1 MITIK
6 CGKSFYNTTNID
18 SEATFKINDDASLTE
33 VFLAIVKATQFEGYS
48 IDSWLNIINEMKNE
62 IDKEYSILDFLTDSV
77 YD

>member
-6 CGKSFYNTTNID
+6 CGNNAYNTTNIN
-18 SEATFKINDDASLTE
+18 SQATFQVNDDASLTE

-48 IDSWLNIINEMKNE
+48 LQSWFNIINEMKDE
-62 IDKEYSILDFLTDSV
+62 IDDEYSILDFLTDSV

>member
-6 CGKSFYNTTNID
+6 CGKSSYNTTNID
-18 SEATFKINDDASLTE
+18 LEAIFKVNDDASLTE

-48 IDSWLNIINEMKNE
+48 LESWFNIINEMKDE